1 MAIGIIFS
9 VPTLLDNIQAQTN
22 ATNPAAQAGQAAA
35 QGGQNATAQAG
46 QAAAQG
52 GQNATAQGGQAAAQ
66 GGQNQTLSPSTQAL
80 QTLGIANLR
89 ANLMDAK
96 DALANGDI
104 EEGLTGVTNIENELL
119 LSQNTT
125 TVTGDFQKIKESIS
139 KRDLAKALDDI
150 TNVQKELIKAETEVF
165 KVQIANPELITGQDD
180 EDEDEEDDGD
190 NN

>member
-35 QGGQNATAQAG
+35 QAGQNATAQAG
-46 QAAAQG
+46 QA
-52 GQNATAQGGQAAAQ
+52 GQNQTAQA
-66 GGQNQTLSPSTQAL
+66 GQNQTLSPSTQAL
-80 QTLGIANLR
+80 QTIGIDDLR
-89 ANLMDAK
+89 TDLMNAK
-96 DALANGDI
+96 EALANGEI

-125 TVTGDFQKIKESIS
+125 KVTGDFQKIKESIS

-150 TNVQKELIKAETEVF
+150 TKVQNELIKAETEVS
-165 KVQIANPELITGQDD
+165 KVQIANPGLVAGQDEDED
-180 EDEDEEDDGD
+180 EDEDEEDDGG

>member
-35 QGGQNATAQAG
+35 QAGQNQTAQAG
-46 QAAAQG
+46 QAAAQ
-52 GQNATAQGGQAAAQ
+52 A
-66 GGQNQTLSPSTQAL
+66 GQNQTLSPSTQAL
-80 QTLGIANLR
+80 QTLGIAGLR
-89 ANLMDAK
+89 ADLMDAK

-150 TNVQKELIKAETEVF
+150 TKVQNELIKAETEVS
-165 KVQIANPELITGQDD
+165 KVQIANPGLVAGQDEDED
-180 EDEDEEDDGD
+180 EDEDEEDDWG